1 MVDKELVLFVDELC
15 AGHQAFPVVSGIMHV
30 YLLLVSHD
38 DSVSNVHFL
47 LLHDLVFLFLSL
59 DLLGHFLPLQARLL
73 VEIQERF
80 LLL

>member
-1 MVDKELVLFVDELC
+1 
-15 AGHQAFPVVSGIMHV
+15 MHV

-80 LLL
+80 LLLLFGFLNGAIFIVQLGLVFHSATGN

>member
-1 MVDKELVLFVDELC
+1 
-15 AGHQAFPVVSGIMHV
+15 MHV

-59 DLLGHFLPLQARLL
+59 DLLRHFLPLQARLL

-80 LLL
+80 LLLLFGFLNGAIFIVQLGLVFHSATGN